1 MNVNIYRHELHIRW
15 KSVFT
20 WSVALVFLIVFFFSI
35 FPAFAK
41 DADLLNQMMAK
52 FPPEMKAAF
61 GLDSMDMA
69 AVLGFYSLIF
79 MFVQLCLAIQAGNYG
94 FGLVSVEEAE
104 LTADFLLTRPVSRWG
119 ILTSKLLAVLT
130 SMIVTDLVVWA
141 STYIAILLF
150 NDGRSYEVSSLLL
163 LLVSILPFQLFFLSV
178 GLVVS
183 LIVKRIRSVTPYSLG
198 LGFGAY
204 VLSAFSGVFGEATLE
219 LITPFKHF
227 DAAAIVQNQAFDTP
241 LVLLNVAV
249 SLISVA
255 ASYWLYKRRDIHA
268 VS

>member
-1 MNVNIYRHELHIRW
+1 MNANIYRHELHIRW

-52 FPPEMKAAF
+52 FPPEMKTAF
-61 GLDSMDMA
+61 GLDNMDMA
-69 AVLGFYSLIF
+69 SVLGFFSLIF
-79 MFVQLCLAIQAGNYG
+79 LFVQLCLAIQAGNYG

-104 LTADFLLTRPVSRWG
+104 LTADFLLTRPVSRWQ

-130 SMIVTDLVVWA
+130 SMLVTDLAVWVSA
-141 STYIAILLF
+141 LAAITLF
-150 NDGRSYEVSSLLL
+150 RDGRAYEFSTLLL
-163 LLVSILPFQLFFLSV
+163 LLVSILPFQLFFLCV
-178 GLVVS
+178 GLVIS
-183 LIVKRIRSVTPYSLG
+183 LVVKRIRSVTPYSLG
-198 LGFGAY
+198 FGFGAY
-204 VLSAFSGVFGEATLE
+204 VLSAFSGVFGEAWLE

-227 DAAAIVQNQAFDTP
+227 DAAAIVSNRSIDTP
-241 LVLLNVAV
+241 LAVLNVAV
-249 SLISVA
+249 SLVAVA

>member
-1 MNVNIYRHELHIRW
+1 MNANIYRHELHIRW

-41 DADLLNQMMAK
+41 DADLLNQMLTK
-52 FPPEMKAAF
+52 FPPEMKTAF
-61 GLDSMDMA
+61 GLDNMDMA
-69 AVLGFYSLIF
+69 TVLGFFSLIF
-79 MFVQLCLAIQAGNYG
+79 LFVQLCLAIQAGNYG

-104 LTADFLLTRPVSRWG
+104 LTADFLLTRPVSRWQ

-130 SMIVTDLVVWA
+130 SMLVTDLAVWVSA
-141 STYIAILLF
+141 LAAITLF
-150 NDGRSYEVSSLLL
+150 RDGRAYEFSTLLL
-163 LLVSILPFQLFFLSV
+163 LLVSILPFQLFFLCV
-178 GLVVS
+178 GLVIS
-183 LIVKRIRSVTPYSLG
+183 LGVKRIRSVTPYSLG
-198 LGFGAY
+198 FGFGAY
-204 VLSAFSGVFGEATLE
+204 VLSAFSGVFGEAWLE

-227 DAAAIVQNQAFDTP
+227 DAAAIVSNQSFDTP
-241 LVLLNVAV
+241 LAVLNVAV
-249 SLISVA
+249 SLVAVA